1 MTALPFFTGALGCV
15 LAAVGVARLYLRR
28 TR

>member
-1 MTALPFFTGALGCV
+1 MSALPLFTGALGC
-15 LAAVGVARLYLRR
+15 LITAAGLARLYLRR

>member
-1 MTALPFFTGALGCV
+1 MTALPFFTGAAGC
-15 LAAVGVARLYLRR
+15 LIAAAGLARLYLRR